1 MVDAPNF
8 TNRTP
13 GLAAE
18 PPDQTTEA
26 MITRVYLAILQHPR
40 PSRELLVA
48 QGIPADLVERVVGIL
63 ASRGLVAVHVDGT
76 WEPAPPDVA
85 LPAHAVNLERR
96 AREARAAAHEL
107 GQVYYQARSDT
118 HRRIEGITT
127 LNSLDDLH
135 TATAEIVSAATRQ
148 LRTARDMSPRTRILF
163 AAPLDSH
170 RERSHS
176 ADGTELSLRT
186 TYDAKV
192 LQLDHASD
200 VLAARAEGGEK
211 YRFTYDLPFSAVV
224 VDETA
229 AVLDLSSYD
238 VTGHGSLLIRSRP
251 FVLALA
257 ATLDAIWRL
266 AIPASRMSSQGVDKR
281 DLHILSLLAGGA
293 SDATI
298 SRQTGVSQRTVER
311 RVRALMDQLG
321 AGTRFQAG
329 VQAARRGLI

>member
-1 MVDAPNF
+1 MVNVPHF
-8 TNRTP
+8 VNRTP

-18 PPDQTTEA
+18 APDPMTEG
-26 MITRVYLAILQHPR
+26 MITRVYLAILQHPK

-48 QGIPADLVERVVGIL
+48 QGIAAETVDRVVAIL
-63 ASRGLVAVHVDGT
+63 ASRGLVSVHVDGT

-96 AREARAAAHEL
+96 AREARSAAHEL
-107 GQVYYQARSDT
+107 GQIYYQARTET
-118 HRRIEGITT
+118 HRRAEGITT
-127 LNSLDDLH
+127 LNTLDDLH
-135 TATAEIVSAATRQ
+135 AATAEIVSSASRL
-148 LRTARDMSPRTRILF
+148 LRSARNMSPRTRILF
-163 AAPLDSH
+163 NSPLDSH
-170 RERSHS
+170 RERSYS
-176 ADGTELSLRT
+176 SEGVELALRT

-192 LQLDHASD
+192 LELDNASE

-238 VTGHGSLLIRSRP
+238 VTGNGSLLIRSRP
-251 FVLALA
+251 LVLALG

-266 AIPASRMSSQGVDKR
+266 AIPASRMSAEGLDRR
-281 DLHILSLLAGGA
+281 DRNILSLLAGGA

-298 SRQTGVSQRTVER
+298 ARQTGVSQRTVER

>member
-1 MVDAPNF
+1 MVKAPLF
-8 TNRTP
+8 ANRTP
-13 GLAAE
+13 GLASE
-18 PPDQTTEA
+18 PPDAVTEGLV
-26 MITRVYLAILQHPR
+26 TRVYLAILQHAHPT
-40 PSRELLVA
+40 RELLVA
-48 QGIPADLVERVVGIL
+48 QGIEGDSVDRVVQIL
-63 ASRGLVAVHVDGT
+63 AQRGLVDIHADGS
-76 WEPAPPDVA
+76 WAPAPPDVA

-96 AREARAAAHEL
+96 AREARSAAHEL
-107 GQVYYQARSDT
+107 SQVYYQARTDSA
-118 HRRIEGITT
+118 RRLEGISV

-135 TATAEIVSAATRQ
+135 TATAEIVATATQQ
-148 LRTARDMSPRTRILF
+148 LRTARNISPRTRVLF
-163 AAPLDSH
+163 DAPLSSH
-170 RERSHS
+170 RDRSYS
-176 ADGTELSLRT
+176 SEGVELSLRT

-192 LQLDHASD
+192 LEWDNASE

-224 VDETA
+224 VDDTA

-238 VTGHGSLLIRSRP
+238 ESGHGSLLIRSRP
-251 FVLALA
+251 LVLALG

-266 AIPASRMSSQGVDKR
+266 AIPTSRMSAQGVDKR